1 MANEDFTAK
10 FIKEIKEKNGNSIKE
25 IEKAFGGNSS
35 GISSLL
41 KDEQALQQL
50 LSKLSENDLN
60 KIKQLFDNPALL
72 KMILNSE
79 KGKNIFQ
86 GIIKDNK

>member
-1 MANEDFTAK
+1 MASEDFTAN

-35 GISSLL
+35 GVSSLL

-60 KIKQLFDNPALL
+60 KVKQLFDNPALL

-79 KGKNIFQ
+79 KAKAFF
-86 GIIKDNK
+86 KEL

>member
-1 MANEDFTAK
+1 MASEDFTAN

-35 GISSLL
+35 GVSSLL

-60 KIKQLFDNPALL
+60 KVKQLFDNPALL

-79 KGKNIFQ
+79 KCKSIFQ
-86 GIIKDNK
+86 GIMKENK